1 MFTVRKI
8 RARPNGTPLAIQKSK
23 VPMKNKLIFPLI
35 FVVFGVACGGD
46 DGARRGSQQSYEVVQ
61 EGSASGVTST
71 IQGPGETLPPLT
83 GTNADTTTAFSIDPN
98 AVAGAPVAQQTPGTL
113 AGAMPSY
120 PPPMTSSTTRPP
132 VNYTPP
138 AQQAQPVTRMPSS
151 QPRTQPAPSYP
162 PQQEPAQQPPPATDT
177 TVTTQP
183 PTNTAPP
190 PTQTAPQQQPQPKE
204 QPKPQ
209 QQQEAEPEEEEE
221 EEAEEPPPPTTTD
234 TRGQ

>member
-1 MFTVRKI
+1 
-8 RARPNGTPLAIQKSK
+8 
-23 VPMKNKLIFPLI
+23 MKNKLIFPLI

-98 AVAGAPVAQQTPGTL
+98 VVAGAPAPQQTPGTL

-138 AQQAQPVTRMPSS
+138 PQQAQPVTRMP
-151 QPRTQPAPSYP
+151 RTQPSPSYQQP
-162 PQQEPAQQPPPATDT
+162 AQERPVQQEPAQQPPATDP
-177 TVTTQP
+177 TVTQP
-183 PTNTAPP
+183 PSSTAPP
-190 PTQTAPQQQPQPKE
+190 PTTTQQPQPK
-204 QPKPQ
+204 PP
-209 QQQEAEPEEEEE
+209 QQQEAEAEEEE

>member
-1 MFTVRKI
+1 M
-8 RARPNGTPLAIQKSK
+8 
-23 VPMKNKLIFPLI
+23 
-35 FVVFGVACGGD
+35 
-46 DGARRGSQQSYEVVQ
+46 RRGSQQGYEVVQ

-98 AVAGAPVAQQTPGTL
+98 AVAGAPAPQQTPGTL

-151 QPRTQPAPSYP
+151 QPRTQPSPSYQQP
-162 PQQEPAQQPPPATDT
+162 QQRSVQQEPAQQPPAQQQPPAADPA
-177 TVTTQP
+177 VTQP
-183 PTNTAPP
+183 PTSTAPP
-190 PTQTAPQQQPQPKE
+190 PTQTAPQQ
-204 QPKPQ
+204 
-209 QQQEAEPEEEEE
+209 EAESDQEQE

>member
-1 MFTVRKI
+1 
-8 RARPNGTPLAIQKSK
+8 
-23 VPMKNKLIFPLI
+23 MKNKLIFPLI

-83 GTNADTTTAFSIDPN
+83 GTNADTTTAFAIDPN
-98 AVAGAPVAQQTPGTL
+98 AVAGAPAPQQTPGTL

-138 AQQAQPVTRMPSS
+138 AQQAQPVTRMPSYEPRARPEPAYQ
-151 QPRTQPAPSYP
+151 QPQQQRPV
-162 PQQEPAQQPPPATDT
+162 QQEPAQQPAAQQPPATDT
-177 TVTTQP
+177 AVTPP
-183 PTNTAPP
+183 PTSTAPP
-190 PTQTAPQQQPQPKE
+190 QQQQPQA
-204 QPKPQ
+204 KPQ
-209 QQQEAEPEEEEE
+209 QQQEAEPEEEE

>member
-1 MFTVRKI
+1 
-8 RARPNGTPLAIQKSK
+8 
-23 VPMKNKLIFPLI
+23 MKNKLIYPLI

-46 DGARRGSQQSYEVVQ
+46 DGVRRGSQQGYEVVQ

-98 AVAGAPVAQQTPGTL
+98 AVAGAPAPQQTPGTL

-151 QPRTQPAPSYP
+151 QPRTQPSPSYQQP
-162 PQQEPAQQPPPATDT
+162 QQRSVQQEPAQQPPAQQQPPAADPA
-177 TVTTQP
+177 VTQP
-183 PTNTAPP
+183 PTSTAPP
-190 PTQTAPQQQPQPKE
+190 PTQTAPQQ
-204 QPKPQ
+204 
-209 QQQEAEPEEEEE
+209 EAESDQEQE